1 MTDVADTEQILRLV
15 QSIPS
20 PKNRTAIGNQLIYK
34 EIAINI
40 LIKIRSVKVVNNP
53 RGTIKEKKCIDIY
66 GNILYFNGSELLETM
81 HISGLMCNNKSILL
95 LLAWREPMQVC
106 ISGGNMKLKKIV
118 TGIVAATMAVALTG
132 CSAVKLT
139 GVEIG
144 EIPVLKVGQ
153 THELTAAFI
162 ADKEDADTAAIEEAA
177 KKLEIVW
184 ESSDEKIA
192 TVDENGVVTAIGE
205 GEAEIT
211 VKTGDFTAGT
221 KVTVMAE
228 EETIDEGAENE
239 ELQPEEQEPK
249 ETSSAQ
255 DNSKNNNAT
264 GTASG
269 NVNGGKDNT
278 QQTTKPEQPAPAP
291 APQEPAAPQTP
302 PAEQPSQ
309 PTPPPVQPEQP
320 APQPDQPSGGGSI
333 NAGDLVVTPH
343 EPGPSPETEIIY

>member
-1 MTDVADTEQILRLV
+1 
-15 QSIPS
+15 
-20 PKNRTAIGNQLIYK
+20 
-34 EIAINI
+34 
-40 LIKIRSVKVVNNP
+40 
-53 RGTIKEKKCIDIY
+53 
-66 GNILYFNGSELLETM
+66 
-81 HISGLMCNNKSILL
+81 
-95 LLAWREPMQVC
+95 MQVY
-106 ISGGNMKLKKIV
+106 ILGGNMKLKKMLAS
-118 TGIVAATMAVALTG
+118 IVAATMAVALTG

-153 THELTAAFI
+153 THELTAAFL

-184 ESSDEKIA
+184 ESSDEKVA

-211 VKTGDFTAGT
+211 VKAGELTAST
-221 KVTVMAE
+221 KATVMAA

-255 DNSKNNNAT
+255 NNSKNNNAT

-278 QQTTKPEQPAPAP
+278 QQTTKPEQPAPTPAP

-309 PTPPPVQPEQP
+309 PTPPP
-320 APQPDQPSGGGSI
+320 AQPDQPSGGGSI
-333 NAGDLVVTPH
+333 NAGDLIVTPH
-343 EPGPSPETEIIY
+343 EPGPSPEDDLC